1 MMSASPSPLLEVQAD
16 SWCQSEQQAQ
26 ADEQQ
31 TAEAADIVIKCLE
44 EQSAQADGQ
53 QTPEAADILSRF
65 AYRIPER
72 QPYPGI
78 LATIRRNIFV
88 GFVLLVFLGTG
99 AWLTADAVRV
109 VLWIDADP
117 QANFRWLIEQG
128 KLFSVP
134 LVCLLF
140 TWLTSHPTNATRRNH
155 FSTFLYI
162 FICFS

>member
-1 MMSASPSPLLEVQAD
+1 M
-16 SWCQSEQQAQ
+16 
-26 ADEQQ
+26 
-31 TAEAADIVIKCLE
+31 IKCLE
-44 EQSAQADGQ
+44 EQSAQAEGQ
-53 QTPEAADILSRF
+53 QAPEAADLLSRF

-140 TWLTSHPTNATRRNH
+140 TWFHVWLALLMMFYPINFYGCPRRPIVPEWLDLPINGWQGIVPRKVCNY
-155 FSTFLYI
+155 YI
-162 FICFS
+162 YIYIYMCT